1 MTLTESAPVE
11 ITEAQAEALF
21 KEARRRRHRRWA
33 LGVTV
38 IVVASLV
45 VGVLLLTRSAPPPS
59 KNLPHASATSLPA
72 ASGARRVPGIYVAG
86 DGKGGVGVYSTATGS
101 LIRTL
106 SSQGPGGPD
115 GQVVLSADR
124 QAVFFAQPSGTCGGD
139 ILRVPTSG
147 AGAPTTIVSV
157 PGTLA
162 TSPSPSPTSKE
173 LAWVGITCG
182 PNGATGG
189 SSLYLTNLTSGST
202 SDLGT
207 ISAAN
212 SDDEIAWSP
221 DGSRLAV
228 ENAGT
233 VTIFVRQAQSFTK
246 SVSLRAA
253 NSCRL
258 NSPAFLARRYEVAVI
273 SSCYGVTADHTDQI
287 IAFDASTGT
296 RVGVLATALTGAR
309 FQGLS
314 IDASG
319 RYALVGIAN
328 NDPAGAE
335 LARIDGT
342 RLVTVS
348 RSSVTD
354 AEW

>member
-1 MTLTESAPVE
+1 MPKV
-11 ITEAQAEALF
+11 
-21 KEARRRRHRRWA
+21 
-33 LGVTV
+33 
-38 IVVASLV
+38 
-45 VGVLLLTRSAPPPS
+45 
-59 KNLPHASATSLPA
+59 
-72 ASGARRVPGIYVAG
+72 YVAG

-106 SSQGPGGPD
+106 SPQSPSGPD
-115 GQVVLSADR
+115 GQVVLSANR
-124 QAVFFAQPSGTCGGD
+124 KSVFFAQPSGTCGGN

-147 AGAPTTIVSV
+147 ARTPTTVVSV
-157 PGTLA
+157 PKILA
-162 TSPSPSPTSKE
+162 ASPSPSPTSNE
-173 LAWVGITCG
+173 LAWVGVGCE
-182 PNGATGG
+182 PNGVPGS
-189 SSLYLTNLTSGST
+189 SSLYLTDLTSGST

-221 DGSRLAV
+221 DGGRLAV

-233 VTIFVRQAQSFTK
+233 VTIFVLRAQSFIK
-246 SVSLRAA
+246 NVSLRVSD
-253 NSCRL
+253 SCRL

-273 SSCYGVTADHTDQI
+273 SSCYGVAAASHTDRV
-287 IAFDASTGT
+287 IAFNGSTGNQ
-296 RVGVLATALTGAR
+296 VGVLATAPVGAR

-319 RYALVGIAN
+319 RYALLGIVHS
-328 NDPAGAE
+328 DPVGAE

-348 RSSVTD
+348 RNSVTD